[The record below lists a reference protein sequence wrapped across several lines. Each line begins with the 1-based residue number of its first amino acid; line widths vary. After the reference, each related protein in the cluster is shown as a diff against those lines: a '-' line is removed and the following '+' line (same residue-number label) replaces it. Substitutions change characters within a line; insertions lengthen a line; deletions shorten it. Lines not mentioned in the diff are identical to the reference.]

1 MRKYCRKLIMPFAS
15 AWSFLHNLIP
25 AGSFWRE
32 ILTNVRENG
41 ILIAGVRKKTDSPQ
55 AARHLPEG
63 AGSLPEVPEG
73 AGSA

>member
-1 MRKYCRKLIMPFAS
+1 
-15 AWSFLHNLIP
+15 
-25 AGSFWRE
+25 
-32 ILTNVRENG
+32 LTNVRENG
-41 ILIAGVRKKTDSPQ
+41 SLIAGVSKKTDSPQ